1 MNDSFSFCFLLCL
14 LNGGRQVL
22 AQELMD
28 EDQKVQDQQN
38 QLVKLHQAVSRVQ
51 EECEAA
57 EKVLASLN
65 HDAAA
70 VADQM
75 QRLHHDVERNK
86 QLYRETTASK
96 QTSTARLSAIDDQR
110 RLHKRHRLEIAQM
123 LILIDTCRRIRNVN
137 QTIETWPWIGARSQG
152 QLSSIICTEWYHC
165 NRNDTWDRPSLEES
179 ECQPDRWECPSTYVV
194 LMEFASCWTEQYIS
208 TPF

>member
-38 QLVKLHQAVSRVQ
+38 QLVKLHQVVSRVQ

-137 QTIETWPWIGARSQG
+137 QTIET
-152 QLSSIICTEWYHC
+152 
-165 NRNDTWDRPSLEES
+165 
-179 ECQPDRWECPSTYVV
+179 
-194 LMEFASCWTEQYIS
+194 
-208 TPF
+208 